1 MADGQ
6 DSGALRVVGPGS
18 ERERYL
24 DLLLLADESP
34 EQVAGYM
41 HDGDLFVFADGPDAD
56 TGLVLV
62 LYEADGS
69 AELKAV
75 AVRPD
80 RQGQGVGRRMVTRVL
95 DRLRRTGVRRV
106 TVATGNSG
114 LAPLALYQKSGFR
127 LWKIERDFFS
137 PERGYPE
144 GMEENGI
151 PLRDLVWLDLDLSPG
166 CG

>member
-1 MADGQ
+1 M
-6 DSGALRVVGPGS
+6 DSDTLHIIPPGPK
-18 ERERYL
+18 REPYL

-34 EQVAGYM
+34 EQVASYM
-41 HDGDLFVFADGPDAD
+41 QQGDLFVVDAGAERD
-56 TGLVLV
+56 VGLVLV
-62 LYEADGS
+62 LYAGDRE

-80 RQGQGVGRRMVTRVL
+80 RQGQGIGRRIVALVL
-95 DRLRRTGVRRV
+95 NRLRESGIRRV
-106 TVATGNSG
+106 IVATGNSG

-144 GMEENGI
+144 GIEENGI
-151 PLRDLVWLDLDLSPG
+151 PLRDMVWLDLEF
-166 CG
+166 

>member
-1 MADGQ
+1 MADGRE
-6 DSGALRVVGPGS
+6 SGALRLIAPGS

-41 HDGDLFVFADGPDAD
+41 HDGDLFVVDDGSDAD
-56 TGLVLV
+56 AGLVLV
-62 LYEADGS
+62 LYGEDGS

-80 RQGQGVGRRMVTRVL
+80 WQGQGVGRRMVHLVL
-95 DRLRRTGVRRV
+95 DRLRAAGVRRV

-127 LWKIERDFFS
+127 LWKIERDFFR
-137 PERGYPE
+137 PERGYPA

-151 PLRDLVWLDLDLSPG
+151 PLRDLVWLDLDL
-166 CG
+166 